1 MDINKPAKHLLG
13 MTLTEGWVVKENI
26 TKTLTEGVKCFSES
40 YLVEKDG
47 QTAILKALDLS
58 IALLDK
64 EPTKALIQLSKTYDF
79 ERELLEL
86 CQSKRLDRIITI
98 LAQGT
103 VEPIPGSIIPAPYV
117 ILEFAE
123 QDIKSQIDFDSR
135 LNTAWLLRILHNVS
149 VGLWQLHGQG
159 VAHTD
164 LRPEHI
170 IQFSK
175 KLQKLTELGMSDKKG
190 FETPNKEFLSSGD
203 PAYLTPEFLYGQ
215 TETEWVYKSQGAD
228 IYHLGN
234 LIFFLFTQSTFNTW
248 LYFFLDE
255 LNPNY
260 RPGIW
265 GGTFNNVLPYLTD
278 AYDKAVHFFT
288 AYVEDSELKEK
299 LEIIL
304 RQLCHP
310 DPKRR
315 GHPKNIASI
324 GSSMSV
330 ERYISQFDYLA
341 KIAEINLSKK
351 SYNGVI

>member
-1 MDINKPAKHLLG
+1 MDNNKPAKYLTG
-13 MTLTEGWVVKENI
+13 MTLGDGWKVKQNI
-26 TKTLTEGVKCFSES
+26 TKVTSEGSKCFSES

-47 QTAILKALDLS
+47 HTAILKALDLS

-64 EPTKALIQLSKTYDF
+64 EPTKALVQLSKSYDF

-86 CQSKRLDRIITI
+86 CQSKRLDRIINI

-103 VEPIPGSIIPAPYV
+103 VEPFNGSIIPAPYV
-117 ILEFAE
+117 ILEFTE
-123 QDIKSQIDFDSR
+123 LDIKSQIDFDSR

-159 VAHTD
+159 IAHTD

-170 IQFSK
+170 VEFSK

-190 FETPNKEFLSSGD
+190 YETPNKDILSSGD
-203 PAYLTPEFLYGQ
+203 PSYLTPEFLYGQ
-215 TETEWVYKSQGAD
+215 TETDWIYKSQGTD

-234 LIFFLFTQSTFNTW
+234 LAFFLFTQSTFNTW
-248 LYFFLDE
+248 LYFYLDD
-255 LNPNY
+255 LNPDY
-260 RPGIW
+260 RPGKW
-265 GGTFNNVLPYLTD
+265 GGTFNEVLPYLID
-278 AYDKAVHFFT
+278 AYDKSVCFFI
-288 AYVEDSELKEK
+288 AFIEDQELREK

-310 DPKRR
+310 DPKKR
-315 GHPKNIASI
+315 GHPKNIQSI

-330 ERYISQFDYLA
+330 ERYISQFDYLS
-341 KIAEINLSKK
+341 KMAEFNLSNK
-351 SYNGVI
+351 V